1 MLLAVAIIWPIVI
14 VCGTLLLLGPPER
27 ARQAFVLV
35 RHNAAFMALRFP
47 VALLAAGF
55 AAPLLPAEL
64 IATWLGHTS
73 GWTGILIA
81 SAIGGFVPSGPVVSF
96 PLALA
101 LAKAGVGVPQL
112 VAFLTAWSLLS
123 VHTMMAWELPVLGF
137 RFAVLRFVSSL
148 VLPPLSG
155 FLAAL
160 MVGL

>member
-1 MLLAVAIIWPIVI
+1 MLLAVTIIWPIVI
-14 VCGTLLLLGPPER
+14 VCGALLWLGPPER
-27 ARQAFVLV
+27 ARRAFVLV

-47 VALLAAGF
+47 IALLAAGF

-64 IATWLGHTS
+64 IATWLGHSS

-101 LAKAGVGVPQL
+101 LAKSGVGVPQL
-112 VAFLTAWSLLS
+112 IAFLTAWSLLS
-123 VHTMMAWELPVLGF
+123 VHTLLAWELPVLGA
-137 RFAVLRFVSSL
+137 RFAMLRYGSSL
-148 VLPPLSG
+148 ILPPLSG

-160 MVGL
+160 LTGL